1 MRDVLE
7 KIDWERYELIPTITQ
22 EWGSNEILMFAYS
35 SKQSLELSLQSQIA
49 HYFSRSK
56 QRIWQ
61 KGEQSGN
68 TQKIKEV
75 RLDCD
80 NDSLIFLVEQK
91 GVACHTGEKSCFFQR
106 IIPSEMKDESKDGCK
121 SEVAQSNGVSQVA
134 PKIQSPYGIYH
145 ILDELY
151 HIIEQKKHENP
162 KTSYSA
168 SLFAKGAN
176 GICKKIVEE
185 AGELCF
191 AIKDRQESEI
201 IYECADLLY
210 HILVGLAL
218 EHINPER
225 VLQELQR
232 RKGQSGI
239 EEKASRQTH

>member
-1 MRDVLE
+1 MRDVLR
-7 KIDWERYELIPTITQ
+7 KIDWERYELIPTIVQ
-22 EWGSNEILMFAYS
+22 EWGSNEILMLAYS
-35 SKQSLELSLQSQIA
+35 SKQSLELSLQSQVA

-68 TQKIKEV
+68 TQQIKEV

-80 NDSLIFLVEQK
+80 NDSLIFIVEQK
-91 GVACHTGEKSCFFQR
+91 GVACHTGEKSCFFQSFV
-106 IIPSEMKDESKDGCK
+106 PSDECK
-121 SEVAQSNGVSQVA
+121 KASQA
-134 PKIQSPYGIYH
+134 PKIQESYGIYH

-151 HIIEQKKHENP
+151 HIIEQKRHDDPKH
-162 KTSYSA
+162 SYSA

-201 IYECADLLY
+201 IYECADLFY

-218 EHINPER
+218 EHISVER
-225 VLQELQR
+225 VLQELKR
-232 RKGQSGI
+232 RMGQSGI
-239 EEKASRQTH
+239 EEKASRNTH

>member
-35 SKQSLELSLQSQIA
+35 SKQSLELSLQSGLA

-106 IIPSEMKDESKDGCK
+106 IIPSEMKSEYKDECK
-121 SEVAQSNGVSQVA
+121 SETAESKGASQVST
-134 PKIQSPYGIYH
+134 KIQSPCGIYH

-151 HIIEQKKHENP
+151 HIIEQKNTKIP
-162 KTSYSA
+162 KLLIVRLCLQKEQMAFVKRLLKKRGSCALRLKIGRNLKLSM
-168 SLFAKGAN
+168 N
-176 GICKKIVEE
+176 VRIC
-185 AGELCF
+185 
-191 AIKDRQESEI
+191 SI
-201 IYECADLLY
+201 IFWWA
-210 HILVGLAL
+210 
-218 EHINPER
+218 
-225 VLQELQR
+225 
-232 RKGQSGI
+232 
-239 EEKASRQTH
+239 